1 MFAVVR
7 TGGKQLRVA
16 PGESVR
22 VEKLDGAIGDTVEL
36 DEVLLVGGEGDARIG
51 MPLVQGVKVVGT
63 ITDQARG
70 PKLTIFKMKR
80 RKGYRR
86 KAGHRQPY
94 TEIRSGKLTQRPGQP
109 GAAARRQ
116 GVRRSDCDGRLDPGS
131 TGGHAN
137 PPRSQRGPGS
147 RLHPVRPV
155 RRRRE
160 LRQVPRPRRRAS
172 RAQAGIVGESATPTS
187 VGRRRASLP

>member
-86 KAGHRQPY
+86 KAGHRQLY
-94 TEIRSGKLTQRPGQP
+94 TEIRVDRVEG
-109 GAAARRQ
+109 
-116 GVRRSDCDGRLDPGS
+116 
-131 TGGHAN
+131 
-137 PPRSQRGPGS
+137 
-147 RLHPVRPV
+147 
-155 RRRRE
+155 
-160 LRQVPRPRRRAS
+160 
-172 RAQAGIVGESATPTS
+172 
-187 VGRRRASLP
+187 